1 MSSAVFNVAM
11 IVDRVPGDY
20 QSASSSSPERAQLEL
35 QEAQQTIYDFLLNI
49 VKTWPAAEVLE
60 EFKHLFIQHNDT
72 TTAETLPSLYTL
84 VFANNE
90 QEFCNT
96 LKRSCYI
103 LINNWEVKREHEA
116 IQSLIELFED
126 PVLRRHTYSPTL
138 KRLRNWLKRFVE
150 SEDFQTIRLFVARL
164 REEPQEEQWSSRYTS
179 YLLVPQYTDMQNPVE
194 QREAARVLSRRL
206 KDQFKFELALYT
218 AHSQSAIPVKNKRL
232 RNPTALGEGALR
244 LIKAIVARR
253 GRYSYHNLAH
263 LFLQQTRELSYRG
276 FKKSLVNYLIFSV
289 QQKEFVKTL
298 KVQLS
303 EKLNRLHV
311 DYNDDPVDSSLIL
324 RTCNRAIDY
333 LTTEDKTTPSALFT
347 LLLSQGSALTL
358 AIVLLKLILVSKSS
372 HAYLEVRIA
381 ELIRYYE
388 QFPRDQ
394 CRWII
399 NFLEIFSV
407 TFAIYAENI
416 EYNLIQL
423 DENGEVS
430 ANLSKRINLD
440 ACRIFSQAIRQP
452 EPLSG
457 DNQTKEETDLTDE

>member
-1 MSSAVFNVAM
+1 M

-20 QSASSSSPERAQLEL
+20 QSASSHPPERMLLEL
-35 QEAQQTIYDFLLNI
+35 QEAQQTIYDFLLKI
-49 VKTWPAAEVLE
+49 VKTWPASQVLE
-60 EFKHLFIQHNDT
+60 EFKRLFIQHSDT
-72 TTAETLPSLYTL
+72 TNAETLPSLYAI

-103 LINNWEVKREHEA
+103 LINNWEVKREHQA
-116 IQSLIELFED
+116 IQDLIGLFED
-126 PVLRRHTYSPTL
+126 PVLQRHTFSPTL
-138 KRLRNWLKRFVE
+138 KRLRNWLRRFVV
-150 SEDFQTIRLFVARL
+150 SEDFQTIRLFAFRL
-164 REEPQEEQWSSRYTS
+164 HEESREEQWSTRYAS
-179 YLLVPQYTDMQNPVE
+179 YLLVPQYVDTQNPIE

-206 KDQFKFELALYT
+206 KEKFKFELALYT
-218 AHSQSAIPVKNKRL
+218 AHSQSASPISKRL
-232 RNPTALGEGALR
+232 KNPTALGEGVLR

-253 GRYSYHNLAH
+253 GRYSYRNLAH
-263 LFLQQTRELSYRG
+263 LFLQQTRELRYRS

-289 QQKEFVKTL
+289 DQPDFVKTL
-298 KVQLS
+298 KAQLS
-303 EKLNRLHV
+303 QKLDQLHT
-311 DYNDDPVDSSLIL
+311 DYNDNPLDSSLIL
-324 RTCNRAIDY
+324 RTCNRTIDY
-333 LTTEDKTTPSALFT
+333 LTTEDKSTPSMLFT
-347 LLLSQGSALTL
+347 MLLSQGSSLTL

-399 NFLEIFSV
+399 NFLEVFSV

-416 EYNLIQL
+416 EYNLIQV
-423 DENGEVS
+423 DENGKIQPS
-430 ANLSKRINLD
+430 ASFSRRVNLD

-452 EPLSG
+452 ELAEG
-457 DNQTKEETDLTDE
+457 TQAEDEAGPEVNL